1 MTSIVGAYAT
11 EERPRLLVSPEGLR
25 PVLLV
30 LSNNNCGTEYDR
42 CAISSCNGL
51 EEMLPGLVLACK
63 FALLEISRC
72 TESS

>member
-1 MTSIVGAYAT
+1 MTLIVGAYAT
-11 EERPRLLVSPEGLR
+11 EERPRLLVSPEG

-42 CAISSCNGL
+42 CAISSSNSL